1 MFITS
6 RRTFLKGLAA
16 AGAASS
22 LSRIGFA
29 GGRDGFNEEI
39 LLVVFLRGGN
49 DGLNL
54 IPPVGGPARPLY
66 EAARPTLKV
75 PVSGDDAALPL
86 DGEFG
91 LHPAAA
97 PLHPFWQDGHMA
109 IVHACGM
116 HHPTRSHFEAEDFI
130 ELGTPGSK
138 SIGTGWLHRH
148 LASATNLP
156 GEILIPALSA
166 GYYTATSLYGETGAL
181 TLAGA
186 EMFEYLWGP
195 WHWQDSERASQRQL
209 YSRDTTDVH
218 VSGAQAMNAVD
229 IVHAYASGDYTP
241 AGGAQYPGGE
251 FGDLMALAARM
262 IKADVGIRIVT
273 VDHGGWD
280 THENQGYGAGGEFA
294 TLARELA
301 DGIAAFLTDL
311 SASGLGNRVTV
322 LTMTE
327 FGRRV
332 HENQDQGTDHGHAAP
347 MMLLGGRVIGG
358 LHGTFPGLEPENMF
372 EEIDVEVTTDYRRV
386 CSEVLIRRLGNPNL
400 GVVFPGY
407 SGYEP
412 LGVVEGEDLTPIY
425 GGLVGAPLISDVI
438 KEAMGGGQ
446 GTNTA
451 LDCSGDGQV
460 TAADV
465 PCTVES
471 IFR

>member
-1 MFITS
+1 MLITT

-16 AGAASS
+16 TGAAGG

-29 GGRDGFNEEI
+29 GSRDGVNEDV
-39 LLVVFLRGGN
+39 LVVVFLRGGN

-54 IPPVGGPARPLY
+54 VPPVAGPARPLY
-66 EAARPTLKV
+66 EAARPTLKIAA
-75 PVSGDDAALPL
+75 SGDGAALAL

-97 PLHPFWQDGHMA
+97 ALHPFWQDGRMA

-130 ELGTPGSK
+130 EFGTPGSK
-138 SIGTGWLHRH
+138 AVGTGWLHRH
-148 LASATNLP
+148 FLSAANLP
-156 GEILIPALSA
+156 DEILIPALSA
-166 GYYTATSLYGETGAL
+166 GYYTATSLYGESAAL

-195 WHWQDSERASQRQL
+195 WHWQDAERAAQRPL
-209 YSRDTTDVH
+209 YARGGSDVH
-218 VSGAQAMNAVD
+218 EAGLQAMNAVD

-262 IKADVGIRIVT
+262 IKADVGIRVVT
-273 VDHGGWD
+273 VDSGSWD

-294 TLARELA
+294 SLVRELA
-301 DGIAAFLTDL
+301 DGIAALLTDL
-311 SASGLGNRVTV
+311 DASGLGNRVTV

-332 HENQDQGTDHGHAAP
+332 HENEDYGTDHGHAAP
-347 MMLLGGRVIGG
+347 MMLFGGTVIGG

-372 EEIDVEVTTDYRRV
+372 EGIDVEVTTDYRRI

-400 GVVFPGY
+400 GIVFPGY
-407 SGYEP
+407 TGYEP
-412 LGVVEGEDLTPIY
+412 LGVVQGEDLTPIY
-425 GGLVGAPLISDVI
+425 GTRFGAPLISDVI
-438 KEAMGGGQ
+438 REAMGGGS
-446 GTNTA
+446 GA
-451 LDCSGDGQV
+451 AGLDCTGDGSV
-460 TAADV
+460 TPEDV
-465 PCTVES
+465 PCTVEAV
-471 IFR
+471 FD